1 MTGNCPNVICKN
13 RNENGYCK
21 TTACVNPHGL
31 LNLDL
36 PADCLESAAAQTE
49 ISKTNA
55 DLLRQLPT
63 PELAD
68 KIYNELAM
76 FPSKSSLLQY
86 LEQTA
91 EP

>member
-1 MTGNCPNVICKN
+1 MNTPSNF
-13 RNENGYCK
+13 NEILSDALTRFSK
-21 TTACVNPHGL
+21 
-31 LNLDL
+31 
-36 PADCLESAAAQTE
+36 
-49 ISKTNA
+49 KTNA
-55 DLLRQLPT
+55 DLLRAMSDE
-63 PELAD
+63 ELAD